1 MIPSYNYV
9 YNVTS
14 VFNFFIEPFVIYI
27 HNLYIYIY
35 TYTLYIY
42 THIYIYI
49 FVLYISIYYI
59 YIYIHRKKVFVKD
72 SMSKRKK
79 CRFSLFRF
87 LDYQMNYYEI

>member
-27 HNLYIYIY
+27 HNLYIYIHIH
-35 TYTLYIY
+35 YIY
-42 THIYIYI
+42 IHIYIYIYI

-59 YIYIHRKKVFVKD
+59 YIYIGRK
-72 SMSKRKK
+72 
-79 CRFSLFRF
+79 F
-87 LDYQMNYYEI
+87 L

>member
-42 THIYIYI
+42 TYLYIYIYV

-59 YIYIHRKKVFVKD
+59 YIYTQEESFC
-72 SMSKRKK
+72 KRQ
-79 CRFSLFRF
+79 
-87 LDYQMNYYEI
+87 YVET